1 MSLKKIVQ
9 PQPQEA
15 PPLVS
20 NTLILDEPMSTKSSS
35 SVKDLNFPELKS
47 SSKFTDARHKIKT
60 SVLLEEFQQKLN
72 SDLELFNADENRY
85 DIEFV
90 LKVCN
95 IAESYFIQYKK
106 MGEIKQIAV
115 IQVLL
120 PYFKND
126 SELIKNIILHIY
138 PKITKSNILR
148 RNKTRIFN
156 GIKSVIKF
164 FLSK

>member
-20 NTLILDEPMSTKSSS
+20 NTLILDEPVSTKSSS

-60 SVLLEEFQQKLN
+60 EVLLNEFQQKLN
-72 SDLELFNADENRY
+72 SDLELFDCELNKY
-85 DIEFV
+85 DFDFV
-90 LKVCN
+90 LKICN
-95 IAESYFIQYKK
+95 IAENHFIQYKK
-106 MGEIKQIAV
+106 MGEIKEKAV

-126 SELIKNIILHIY
+126 VELIKSTILHIY

-156 GIKSVIKF
+156 GIKSIIKF
-164 FLSK
+164 FFLK